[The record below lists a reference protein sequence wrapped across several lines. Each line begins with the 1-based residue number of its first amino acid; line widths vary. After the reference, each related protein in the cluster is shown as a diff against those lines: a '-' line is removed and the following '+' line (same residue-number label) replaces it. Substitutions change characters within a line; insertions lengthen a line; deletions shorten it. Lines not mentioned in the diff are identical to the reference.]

1 MKEKT
6 IDEIHDEHM
15 NDDGRDKVND
25 LYKKVYLNY
34 INLIE
39 NNNLDIKQEITFV
52 KLKMNKHN
60 NEMLNYYMNL
70 FISIISGV
78 SVSIITVFITSN
90 DIIKLTL
97 GLIILF
103 LFVYFTIIKNSKYD
117 IKEVSNQKKYY
128 SVCLLV
134 LNDLEEE
141 LL

>member
-60 NEMLNYYMNL
+60 NEMVNYYMNL